1 MANKVTNIGKG
12 RFVHFATLPQTNDA
26 FIAVVLEAAG
36 LESDDA
42 LQDYDDL
49 AALLAA
55 SNNEQTTMGRKTLT
69 GVTVNVNDTTN
80 VASVD
85 VADITWTAAT
95 GNATGKLVICYDADT
110 TAGTDANIIP
120 LTIHDFSVTPD
131 GTDITVQ
138 IDAAGI
144 ATSSDA

>member
-12 RFVHFATLPQTNDA
+12 RFVYYATLPAAADA

-36 LESDDA
+36 LEADDA

-49 AALLAA
+49 AAMLAA
-55 SNNEQTTMGRKTLT
+55 ANNEQTTMGRKTLT
-69 GVTVNVNDTTN
+69 GVTVTVNDTTN

-85 VADITWTAAT
+85 VADITWLAAT
-95 GNATGKLVICYDADT
+95 GNATGKLVICYDGYT
-110 TAGTDANIIP
+110 GAGTDAIIIP

-138 IDAAGI
+138 IDSAGI
-144 ATSSDA
+144 ATSADA